1 MSESDD
7 TPALGRINTDD
18 YVENRRIESILNLR
32 ENAAEKIRNYEGM
45 RRETRDPLLIDES
58 IKSTVSSYALEAREI
73 ITDVDNELWTT
84 QHIGTVDIPRH
95 APAAAPSRSWQ
106 TNSKTDVDV
115 VSIAPLDYAGE
126 IAGPPDMAA
135 GLVIHGL
142 GEFVRLDTPLT
153 VAYRVDT
160 QRRLASDRIETRY
173 RDITVSKAVSLAAF
187 EMINDALRGA
197 GVKLSVGEKEHRT
210 VIILDRLAKIS
221 QWRADND

>member
-1 MSESDD
+1 MSESDE

-95 APAAAPSRSWQ
+95 APAAATSRSWQ

-115 VSIAPLDYAGE
+115 VSIAPLDYGGE
-126 IAGPPDMAA
+126 IAGPPGMAA

-173 RDITVSKAVSLAAF
+173 REITVSKAVSLAAF